1 MNKKLIVTVVSA
13 IASAIIYHYVKE
25 VIEEV
30 ADAIDV
36 DKSRFNYEFEEEQ

>member
-30 ADAIDV
+30 ADAIVV
-36 DKSRFNYEFEEEQ
+36 DDKKFNFEFEEEQ